1 MARLKKWT
9 WVIVTFVVILIV
21 GGYAFSRHQ
30 SIENQYH
37 LEMEN
42 AAAAIKDNN
51 YTAAEN
57 YFQSA
62 LTRRNSDPTATN
74 RLKQT
79 KTFVNGMDQLENH
92 HFSASKRTFARVYK
106 IHKGSEVLNER
117 AHKKIKEIEVVQKNV
132 TKYNKTLDYARELN
146 QAQSFELSNEQLD
159 TLFNTKEFKKG
170 YYSSIWKSAKALQKS
185 NKTGLAQAVMPG
197 STNGNPQSSATSESS
212 TSGTD
217 SKSGNGTVSSLPKP
231 NLSSSEQQAADN
243 YSGSNEYT
251 VTKKG
256 TELNGQVISQAQI
269 TQARQDLGNRAG
281 QFSDQDIRNL
291 IKEANQKGISVSEAA
306 NNQ

>member
-1 MARLKKWT
+1 MRKWA

-30 SIENQYH
+30 SIEKQYH

-42 AAAAIKDNN
+42 AAAAIKDKN

-62 LTRRNSDPTATN
+62 LTRRNSDPTATH

-92 HFSASKRTFARVYK
+92 HFSASKRTFQQVYT
-106 IHKGSEVLNER
+106 IHNGSEVLNDR
-117 AHKKIKEIEVVQKNV
+117 AHQQIKEIEVVQKNV

-159 TLFNTKEFKKG
+159 ILFNTKEFKKG
-170 YYSSIWKSAKALQKS
+170 YYTSIWKAARALQKS
-185 NKTGLAQAVMPG
+185 NKTGLAQTVIPDVADNR
-197 STNGNPQSSATSESS
+197 SSSQSNAAASESS
-212 TSGTD
+212 TNGT
-217 SKSGNGTVSSLPKP
+217 SQAAGNGSVSSLPKP
-231 NLSSSEQQAADN
+231 NLSSSEQQAANN
-243 YSGSNEYT
+243 YSGSNEFT
-251 VTKKG
+251 VTKKD
-256 TELNGQVISQAQI
+256 TELNGKVISQDQI
-269 TQARQDLGNRAG
+269 TKARQELGNRAG
-281 QFSDQDIRNL
+281 QFSDQDVRNL
-291 IKEANQKGISVSEAA
+291 IKEAGQKGISVTDAA